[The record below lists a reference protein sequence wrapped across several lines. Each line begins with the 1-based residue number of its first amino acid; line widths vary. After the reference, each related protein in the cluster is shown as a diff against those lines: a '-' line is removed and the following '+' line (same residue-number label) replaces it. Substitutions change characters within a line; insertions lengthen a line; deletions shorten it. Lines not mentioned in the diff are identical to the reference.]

1 MFSVFRIVT
10 YQASSGSILSKAL
23 ILIFALNISLDVNS
37 TTERILKYKYY
48 IRPFTGIGWFI
59 SIANH
64 TRYLLS

>member
-48 IRPFTGIGWFI
+48 IRPFTGIG
-59 SIANH
+59 
-64 TRYLLS
+64 